1 MQKKHDL
8 EVERLQQSRRELNK
22 DIIKRLDFIHKSLS
36 EKMKQK
42 HT

>member
-22 DIIKRLDFIHKSLS
+22 DIIKRLDFIHKSLP